1 MNRPVVLAGIRP
13 MGSMHRGHYFGFLKP
28 LLDRQREARC
38 FFMITDYLTLNAVGG
53 DSIRV
58 QEDVGDLVMD
68 VLASGFDPE
77 RSVCFLQSQVPQ
89 LGELAILLNHSLRP
103 SAPTGIPRVR
113 DKPDATRQPLTPDS
127 IGDTVLQTADLLV
140 FRPASVFVSPDQ
152 RPYVEQA
159 RERARRFN
167 REFGPVFPE
176 TKCEYGEERVGTD
189 RNVGMSGYHTGRIDV
204 VESAKRV
211 PAKAHGVSMDTGRA
225 LPAGTTEPAHLPEP
239 LKSARAKL
247 EGRRSLVRDIL
258 HLGGSDARIE
268 GQRTLEMVK
277 EAVGLRYRN
286 LLG

>member
-13 MGSMHRGHYFGFLKP
+13 MGSTHQRRYFGFLKP
-28 LLDRQREARC
+28 LLDRQRETRC
-38 FFMITDYLTLNAVGG
+38 FFMITDYLTLCAEGG
-53 DSIRV
+53 DSRKV
-58 QEDVGDLVMD
+58 QKDIGDLVLD

-89 LGELAILLNHSLRP
+89 LGELAIILNHSLRP
-103 SAPTGIPRVR
+103 SVPTGISKVR
-113 DKPDATRQPLTPDS
+113 DKPDATTQTLAPDS
-127 IGDTVLQTADLLV
+127 IGDTVFQTADLLLI
-140 FRPASVFVSPDQ
+140 RPTSVFVAPDQ

-176 TKCEYGEERVGTD
+176 TKCEYGEEYVGTD

-204 VESAKRV
+204 FESSNRA
-211 PAKAHGVSMDTGRA
+211 PAKAHGVSMDAGRA
-225 LPAGTTEPAHLPEP
+225 LPAGTAEPF
-239 LKSARAKL
+239 KSARAKL
-247 EGRRSLVRDIL
+247 DGRRSLVRDIL

-268 GQRTLEMVK
+268 GQQTLEMVK
-277 EAVGLRYRN
+277 EAVGLRYGN